1 MLPVPITDRQTVVF
15 MQGKLHRGRMG
26 REERRMSIIDIL
38 MLFFTCAAIA
48 LVAFVIMEVVGNE
61 ED

>member
-1 MLPVPITDRQTVVF
+1 
-15 MQGKLHRGRMG
+15 
-26 REERRMSIIDIL
+26 MSIIDIL

-48 LVAFVIMEVVGNE
+48 LVAFVIMEVVDE

>member
-1 MLPVPITDRQTVVF
+1 
-15 MQGKLHRGRMG
+15 
-26 REERRMSIIDIL
+26 MSMIDIL

-48 LVAFVIMEVVGNE
+48 LVAFVIMEVVSDE